1 MDLSFVRRKV
11 LDDPLQKESVVFRLK
26 EDGLS
31 VVPSVVEVVEM
42 IWQELGVSIWH
53 R

>member
-1 MDLSFVRRKV
+1 VDLSLVGWEI
-11 LDDPLQKESVVFRLK
+11 LDKPLQKESIVFRLK